1 MTDQAQPLDAE
12 VIIVGLGPVG
22 ATLALL
28 LARHGRRVSVIE
40 RQASLYGLPRAVH
53 IDDAAARIL
62 QAAGLAEVLAAN
74 SEQTKVYEWRN
85 ASGTTLLRLS
95 NDRHSTEGWPSSN
108 MVHQPTVEAAL
119 ADAISAS
126 PLITVHR
133 NETVTSIDQNTQT
146 VTVNGIDH
154 QGNTTT
160 RSAPFVVGCDGA
172 NSIVRAQMNTPTTDL
187 GFFFDWLIVDVV
199 LNEHRVFDPEN
210 LQVCDPARPT
220 TAVSAGPG
228 RRRWEFMCL
237 PGEDPAM
244 MNTESVA
251 WDLLGPWDVRPDNAT
266 LERHVVY
273 RFQAMWV
280 DQWRN
285 GRVLLAGDAAHLMP
299 PFAGQGLC
307 SGLKDVANLA
317 WKLDHVLNH
326 PHTDHLLDTY
336 QTERAPHVK
345 GSIELSVE
353 LGKIICVPDPEAA
366 RARDEAMAPGAAN
379 GASVPPPP
387 PPTMTEGCIGTDI
400 KMGIEMA
407 GRTFPQGTAT
417 SPAGPLRSD
426 DALGL
431 GWKLIGP
438 IGLHDHMKSVRTDN
452 DIISWFETIG
462 TSSELGNDLTLTD
475 STVAEWFTTNH
486 VAVALVRPD
495 RIVFGATAD
504 LHKIP
509 TLIAAAR
516 TALTTTPTASDTAK
530 ELS

>member
-28 LARHGRRVSVIE
+28 LARHGHRVSVIE

-62 QAAGLAEVLAAN
+62 QAAGLAELLAAN
-74 SEQTKVYEWRN
+74 SEQTNVYEWRN

-95 NDRHSTEGWPSSN
+95 SDRHSTEGWPSSN

-119 ADAISAS
+119 TDAIAAS

-133 NETVTSIDQNTQT
+133 DETVTSIHQTSQT
-146 VTVNGIDH
+146 VTVTSVDTHGKQTD
-154 QGNTTT
+154 

-237 PGEDPAM
+237 PGEDPAL
-244 MNTESVA
+244 MNTESMA
-251 WDLLGPWDVRPDNAT
+251 WDLLRPWDVRPDNAT

-317 WKLDHVLNH
+317 WKLDHVLDH
-326 PHTDHLLDTY
+326 PQADHLLDTY

-353 LGKIICVPDPEAA
+353 LGKIICVPDPKAA
-366 RARDEAMAPGAAN
+366 QARDEAMAPGAAN

-387 PPTMTEGCIGTDI
+387 PPTMTEGCIG
-400 KMGIEMA
+400 MGIEMA
-407 GRTFPQGTAT
+407 GRTFPQGTVMSAT
-417 SPAGPLRSD
+417 GPLRSD

-438 IGLHDHMKSVRTDN
+438 IGLHDHLKSVRTDN
-452 DIISWFETIG
+452 DNISWFESIG
-462 TSSELGNDLTLTD
+462 QTSELGNDLTLTD
-475 STVAEWFTTNH
+475 STVAEWFRTNH
-486 VAVALVRPD
+486 VTVALVRPD
-495 RIVFGATAD
+495 QIVFGAASD
-504 LHKIP
+504 LDQIL
-509 TLIAAAR
+509 TLISAAR
-516 TALTTTPTASDTAK
+516 AALTTTNIAEEVS
-530 ELS
+530 